1 MNLLAKFEELEA
13 TLLNDQHRSQL
24 RLHSG
29 VPFIM
34 LVYEPDEERKSR
46 ALQTRLRDKL
56 NARELHVIEYEL
68 NTFIFEHYAK
78 KNQLEQVFKIDQD
91 PTRRDELKRMIASVY
106 EKQLV
111 QDIKE
116 KAQELNSHPD
126 KNIIFLTS
134 VASIYPFAR
143 VSNLLTDLENHV
155 LVPLVVFYP
164 GGEVDGKLS
173 FLNREA
179 HIGYRARII

>member
-1 MNLLAKFEELEA
+1 MSLSAKFEELEA
-13 TLLNDQHRSQL
+13 ILLDDQHRSQL

-34 LVYEPDEERKSR
+34 LVYDPYEERKSR
-46 ALQTRLRDKL
+46 AYQTRLRDKL
-56 NARELHVIEYEL
+56 NARQLPVTEYEL

-78 KNQLEQVFKIDQD
+78 KNQIERVFKIDRD
-91 PTRRDELKRMIASVY
+91 PDRRDELKRMIASVY

-111 QDIKE
+111 QEIRQ
-116 KAQELNSHPD
+116 KAAELNNHPD
-126 KNIIFLTS
+126 RNIIFLTS

-155 LVPLVVFYP
+155 LVPLIVFYP
-164 GGEVDGKLS
+164 GEEVDGKLS

>member
-1 MNLLAKFEELEA
+1 
-13 TLLNDQHRSQL
+13 
-24 RLHSG
+24 
-29 VPFIM
+29 
-34 LVYEPDEERKSR
+34 
-46 ALQTRLRDKL
+46 
-56 NARELHVIEYEL
+56 
-68 NTFIFEHYAK
+68 
-78 KNQLEQVFKIDQD
+78 
-91 PTRRDELKRMIASVY
+91 
-106 EKQLV
+106 
-111 QDIKE
+111 
-116 KAQELNSHPD
+116 
-126 KNIIFLTS
+126 LTS

>member
-1 MNLLAKFEELEA
+1 
-13 TLLNDQHRSQL
+13 
-24 RLHSG
+24 
-29 VPFIM
+29 M

-56 NARELHVIEYEL
+56 NARQLQVVEYEL
-68 NTFIFEHYAK
+68 NTFIFEHYAN